1 MCVNCRPLIKAI
13 DAYIQKVDSDL
24 SNELEEQ
31 GFLEAEKTVE
41 YIQDI
46 EDGVAEALLEE
57 TDYILAEAEKAVDL
71 ETFAEDI
78 WLGVK
83 LNDTVKDKLVT
94 VFTENFD
101 KFMPEFIEYY
111 IAQTDRDLKL
121 LQVSKRTMAWV
132 KSWSKKL
139 GEIMK
144 LSSHNEIERI
154 LENGLKDG
162 KGIAAF
168 TREILDSG
176 IRDEYYKARRVAVT
190 EVLRAH
196 SVAQQEAFM
205 QSPAVRE
212 KMWKHTG
219 SYRNDP
225 RKNHIDM
232 NGKHVPVNEPFELDG
247 IKGDKHNPMYP
258 RDTILPPEESIN
270 CHCIC
275 QPVVDEDILGL
286 SLEERQRLQQEAID
300 EMDEEWEKELDAKNK
315 AKAGIDEDTVK
326 LDWLRAKDREDQIK
340 YFGGGEAG
348 KQRLA
353 LIESG
358 VISTD
363 EELEKLYKVN
373 DKGNRVRKTLT
384 ELAED
389 GIFTVDRSTL
399 SHSTVGDFSNL
410 KNPKKPA
417 SQKNG
422 GNMKGG
428 GHSQA
433 NIDELNN
440 RGIAYRIEKTYSN
453 GVRIGGIENHKE
465 KAKILGESGHSWFP
479 EDWDEDKI
487 RIAGTYTA
495 NKPQITIEK
504 KTDSGEITGYLH
516 FSTYNEVTIGIFSDV
531 NKNPKTIF
539 PDDIQRTLK
548 VND

>member
-1 MCVNCRPLIKAI
+1 MCVNCKPLIKAI
-13 DAYIQKVDSDL
+13 DAYIQKADSNL
-24 SNELEEQ
+24 SDELEER
-31 GFLEAEKTVE
+31 GFLEPEKTVE

-46 EDGVAEALLEE
+46 EGEVAAALLEE
-57 TDYILAEAEKAVDL
+57 TDYILSEAEKAVDL

-78 WLGVK
+78 WSEVK

-94 VFTENFD
+94 VFTESFD
-101 KFMPEFIEYY
+101 KFMPEFVEYY
-111 IAQTDRDLKL
+111 IAQTDKELKL
-121 LQVSKRTMAWV
+121 AQVSKRTTEWI
-132 KSWSKKL
+132 KNWSKDL
-139 GEIMK
+139 GGVMK
-144 LSSHNEIERI
+144 LNSHTEIERI
-154 LENGLKDG
+154 LEKGLKEG
-162 KGIAAF
+162 KGVAEF

-205 QSPAVRE
+205 QSPAVTE
-212 KMWKHTG
+212 KIWKHTG

-225 RKNHIDM
+225 RQNHVDM
-232 NGKHVPVNEPFELDG
+232 DGERVLVRERFELDG
-247 IKGDKHNPMYP
+247 IKGGKHKPMYP

-275 QPVVDEDILGL
+275 QPVVDGDILGL
-286 SLEERQRLQQEAID
+286 SLEERQRLQQQAIN

-326 LDWLRAKDREDQIK
+326 LDWIKAKDREDQIK

-353 LIESG
+353 LVESG

-363 EELEKLYKVN
+363 EELEKLFKIN
-373 DKGNRVRKTLT
+373 DKGKRVRKTLT
-384 ELAED
+384 ELTGD
-389 GIFTVDRSTL
+389 GIFTIDSSTI
-399 SHSTVGDFSNL
+399 SHSTLGDFSNL
-410 KNPKKPA
+410 KNPRKPA
-417 SQKNG
+417 GQKNG

-440 RGIAYRIEKTYSN
+440 RGIAYQIEKTYSN
-453 GVRIGGIENHKE
+453 GVRIGGVENHKE
-465 KAKILGESGHSWFP
+465 KEKILGKSGHSWFP
-479 EDWDEDKI
+479 ENWDEDQI

-495 NKPQITIEK
+495 NKPEITIEK
-504 KTDSGEITGYLH
+504 KKDSGEITGYLH
-516 FSTYNEVTIGIFSDV
+516 FSTYNGVTIGIFSDV
-531 NKNPKTIF
+531 NQNPKTVF
-539 PDDIQRTLK
+539 PDEIQRTLK
-548 VND
+548 VSD